1 MRRRV
6 FVKFLV
12 ANDIWKRFE
21 SLKNA
26 ANLFT
31 QPRRNN
37 MTQQYSRFMR
47 WTSRVV
53 MLSMLAMGLPMQSA
67 FAVMVDTNQTVAHE
81 LANQDRARINA
92 FMGRADVIAQLQ
104 KQGVTA
110 NQAKARVYALTDDEA
125 HNIAGKL
132 DQLPA
137 GGDGGILG
145 VLLTVFIVLLI
156 TDILGFTK
164 VFPFTHSINNR

>member
-1 MRRRV
+1 
-6 FVKFLV
+6 
-12 ANDIWKRFE
+12 
-21 SLKNA
+21 
-26 ANLFT
+26 
-31 QPRRNN
+31 

-67 FAVMVDTNQTVAHE
+67 FAVMVDTNQTVVHE
-81 LANQDRARINA
+81 LANQDRAKINA
-92 FMGRADVIAQLQ
+92 FLDRADVIAQLQ

-110 NQAKARVYALTDDEA
+110 NQAKARVYAMTDDEA

-137 GGDGGILG
+137 GGDVLG